1 MNKHNRPELYFDVFY
16 QNGYYK
22 LNWMTE
28 KEWNDFCSLLSNNES
43 AMLFCQS
50 GKLEMIGCS
59 KDFANF
65 VLSRVKS

>member
-1 MNKHNRPELYFDVFY
+1 MLTRPELYFGVFY

-22 LNWMTE
+22 LAWMTE
-28 KEWNDFCSLLSNNES
+28 KEWDDFCSLLSNNES
-43 AMLFCQS
+43 AMLFCQL
-50 GKLEMIGCS
+50 GKLEMVGCS